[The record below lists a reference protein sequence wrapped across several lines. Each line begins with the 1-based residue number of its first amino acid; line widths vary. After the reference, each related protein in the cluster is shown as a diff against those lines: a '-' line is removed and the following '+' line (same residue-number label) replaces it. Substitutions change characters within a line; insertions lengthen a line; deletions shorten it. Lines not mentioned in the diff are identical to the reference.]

1 MKREREQIRK
11 ILKSLADVKYIIR
24 SNNSTK
30 NRYNMNRE
38 VFIKVVDLL
47 KQVDDRGERLSRDL
61 GIDLAMYEDKHFE
74 IIETLL
80 EVIFNQEQIDLI
92 HDYLYKYPFE
102 DEWDGTI
109 EVVVKKKPLR
119 LPFKTPE
126 EVWEVVNRVK

>member
-1 MKREREQIRK
+1 
-11 ILKSLADVKYIIR
+11 
-24 SNNSTK
+24 
-30 NRYNMNRE
+30 MNRE